1 MKILILLIL
10 IISKCSLNANGWG
23 RLRYAM
29 ALVVMLEA
37 RVPTHVRDAKPKH
50 APEKL
55 ILEHQDLALIVISVR
70 KYFVATKR
78 CEA

>member
-1 MKILILLIL
+1 
-10 IISKCSLNANGWG
+10 
-23 RLRYAM
+23 M

-70 KYFVATKR
+70 KYFVASKR
-78 CEA
+78 CEAYEKIAGFFILQNIEMI